1 MSLIQQTIFGTVLG
15 SYLAVATI
23 GFTLVYGVL
32 DILNLAY
39 GEYLTFGGLL
49 AWFLI
54 SDQSI
59 SPYVAVPVVIVA
71 TALFALVVR
80 WIFFRDLMDAGPI
93 PLILTSIG
101 VSFFIR
107 NGFRFGLG
115 SNLRLF
121 EYQEATVFNFSALGG
136 FFVNTQQLTAV
147 CLALLSFVL
156 VHLLLTRTETGIAMR
171 AVSGNESLSEVT
183 GIDTT
188 QIRNYVVLLAGAL
201 AGLSGYLLATQR
213 GVTPNTGFTQLLFIV
228 SAAILG
234 GSGSAYGAI
243 AGSYVIGLTLAY
255 SVAYLPGGS
264 SLGTAIS
271 FLVLVMVLLLR
282 PGGIANVE
290 VQT

>member
-1 MSLIQQTIFGTVLG
+1 IQQSIFGVVLG

-23 GFTLVYGVL
+23 GFTLMYGVL
-32 DILNLAY
+32 DLLNLAY

-54 SDQSI
+54 ATESI
-59 SPYVAVPVVIVA
+59 PPYVAVPIVIVA
-71 TALFALVVR
+71 TALFALVIGRV
-80 WIFFRDLMDAGPI
+80 FFRSLKNAGPI

-101 VSFFIR
+101 VSFFLR

-121 EYQEATVFNFSALGG
+121 EYREATVFNSSALGG
-136 FFVNTQQLTAV
+136 FFVNTQQLTAIG
-147 CLALLSFVL
+147 LALLSFVL
-156 VHLLLTRTETGIAMR
+156 IHLLLTRTKTGIAMR
-171 AVSGNESLSEVT
+171 AVSGNESLSQVT
-183 GIDTT
+183 GIDTD

-213 GVTPNTGFTQLLFIV
+213 GVTPNTGFTQLLFVV

-243 AGSYVIGLTLAY
+243 AGSYLIGLTIAF
-255 SVAYLPGGS
+255 SVAYLPGGA
-264 SLGTAIS
+264 SLGTVLA
-271 FLVLVMVLLLR
+271 FLVLVAVLLVR

-290 VQT
+290 VAT